1 MSSRLSNLS
10 FDNLDLIDKFELQI
24 FDSII
29 TKSTI
34 YIFKKVT

>member
-1 MSSRLSNLS
+1 MSSRLSNFS

-29 TKSTI
+29 T
-34 YIFKKVT
+34 